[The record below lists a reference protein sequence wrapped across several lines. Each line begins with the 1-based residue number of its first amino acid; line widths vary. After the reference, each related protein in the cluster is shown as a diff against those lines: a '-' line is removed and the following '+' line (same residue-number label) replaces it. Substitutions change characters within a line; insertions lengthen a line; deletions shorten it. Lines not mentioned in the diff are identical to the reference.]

1 MKRAVVILANGFE
14 EIEALSVVD
23 ILRRSNI
30 QTDIAGTERE
40 FVEGSHG
47 VKIIPDKHL
56 DEISA
61 NDYDAVI
68 LPGGSPGYI
77 NLKNNEKV
85 LDLVKTANEK
95 GKLIA
100 AICAAPTVL
109 AHAGVLKG
117 KRATV
122 YPGMEDE
129 LRKGGA
135 EFKEDPVVIDGNVV
149 TSRGPSTALLF
160 GWKLSEILAGKDK
173 AEEVAGRM
181 LRDLV
186 FG

>member
-1 MKRAVVILANGFE
+1 MKRAVVILTNGFE

-23 ILRRSNI
+23 ILRRSNV
-30 QTDIAGTERE
+30 QTDIAGTEKD

-56 DEISA
+56 DEISID
-61 NDYDAVI
+61 DYDAII

-85 LDLVKTANEK
+85 LNLVKTANEK

-117 KRATV
+117 KKATV
-122 YPGMEDE
+122 YPGMEDQI
-129 LRKGGA
+129 KNGGA
-135 EFKEDPVVIDGNVV
+135 EFTEDLVVVDGNIV
-149 TSRGPSTALLF
+149 TSRGPSTAVLF
-160 GWKLSEILAGKDK
+160 GWKLSEILAGKDT
-173 AEEVAGRM
+173 AEEVARRM
-181 LRDLV
+181 LKHLV
-186 FG
+186 F